1 LNASKD
7 MPLIDLIMEFNLF
20 LDESLI
26 LAFEKQFKAELIS
39 KKFGVPQYLFE

>member
-26 LAFEKQFKAELIS
+26 VAFEKQFKAELIS